1 MRGRE
6 LDYYAQGSLVAAVVA
21 LAIAGYL
28 RVWAKDDAE
37 ARAFASLSFLIFL
50 WCFPEYLWK
59 TLNSAFWQ
67 RVALAAVMFIPP
79 FVLRYS
85 GAAVRT
91 RPRWHGT
98 AFVAGLWISAA
109 FLATIVID
117 RLFFSPW
124 WNVAAL
130 LYVYPYLGLSLYIV
144 VRYGFRA
151 NPSSIERKKFQFLL
165 FGGGIASLVAP
176 LNFLP
181 GTGVSFPPLASFAIL
196 LFFYFMATGILHLHF
211 FEFPD
216 IVGRAIILVIQVFAF
231 AVVFGGL
238 EVMSGRKFWFPLAGT
253 FLISFFLLTFYPVMM
268 RKLGGISSDLL
279 VRESRTIQSGLGER
293 AKRIP
298 ESTSLADIAK
308 IVEDALGRIPFVAR
322 ASLWIHPEGGT
333 DAGVGSLPV
342 RPDEYLRALARFSAR
357 FPMLRFLEHGGSRA
371 ADVAIWDD
379 SWDASF
385 PIFLRG
391 KMVGVAMFLWKEKTP
406 SFREQELL
414 IPFLEGIGLA
424 VENIRQKQRIQK
436 REHFAT
442 VGELAAGLAHEV
454 RTPAGVIKG
463 AAQFLSREASD
474 RDREFLDIIVEEADR
489 LNGVVTEFLEY
500 ARPENRAPKKIN
512 LQDPVERA
520 VARLA
525 RERANGMSGI
535 RSHVHVGRPAPTVI
549 ADPSEIERVVFNLL
563 TNAAEAMP
571 GGGDLTVRI
580 SSYGGE
586 SRIVVEDTGTGIGE
600 AERKHLFRPF
610 FTTRERGV
618 GMGLAICR
626 RIVEE
631 NGGSISVESV
641 PEKGSRF
648 TVKLPEG

>member
-1 MRGRE
+1 

-28 RVWAKDDAE
+28 RVWAKEDAE

-59 TLNSAFWQ
+59 TLDSEFWH
-67 RVALAAVMFIPP
+67 RTALAAVMFIPP

-91 RPRWHGT
+91 RPRWYGT
-98 AFVAGLWISAA
+98 AFVAGIWISAA
-109 FLATIVID
+109 FSVTIVSD
-117 RLFFSPW
+117 PLFFSPW

-130 LYVYPYLGLSLYIV
+130 LYVYPYLGLSLHIV
-144 VRYGFRA
+144 VHYGFRA

-165 FGGGIASLVAP
+165 VGGGIASLVAP

-181 GTGVSFPPLASFAIL
+181 GTGISFPPLASFAVL

-231 AVVFGGL
+231 AVVFGVL
-238 EVMSGRKFWFPLAGT
+238 EVVSGRKFWFPLAGT
-253 FLISFFLLTFYPVMM
+253 FLISFFLLTFYPVLM

-279 VRESRTIQSGLGER
+279 VRESRNIHSGLGEF
-293 AKRIP
+293 AKSIP
-298 ESTSLADIAK
+298 ESTSLSEIAR
-308 IVEDALGRIPFVAR
+308 IVEEALGRVPFVAR
-322 ASLWIHPEGGT
+322 ASLWIQPEGGT
-333 DAGVGSLPV
+333 DEGIGTLPV
-342 RPDEYLRALARFSAR
+342 RPEEYLRAFRRFSTR
-357 FPMLRFLEHGGSRA
+357 FSMLKFMEHGGSRA
-371 ADVAIWDD
+371 ADVSIWDD
-379 SWDASF
+379 SWDGSF

-391 KMVGVAMFLWKEKTP
+391 KMVGVALFRWREKTP
-406 SFREQELL
+406 SFRERELL

-424 VENIRQKQRIQK
+424 VENIRQKQRIQRK
-436 REHFAT
+436 EHFAT

-463 AAQFLSREASD
+463 AAQFLSREAPR

-500 ARPENRAPKKIN
+500 ARPGSRTPKKIA
-512 LQDPVERA
+512 LRDPVERA

-525 RERANGMSGI
+525 RERKNGMKEI
-535 RSHVHVGRPAPTVI
+535 RSHVLVGEPVPTVT
-549 ADPSEIERVVFNLL
+549 ADPSDIERVVFNLL
-563 TNAAEAMP
+563 TNAVEAMP
-571 GGGDLTVRI
+571 DGGDLTVRV
-580 SSYGGE
+580 SSNGTE
-586 SRIVVEDTGTGIGE
+586 SKIIVEDTGTGIE
-600 AERKHLFRPF
+600 DADRKQLFRPF

-631 NGGSISVESV
+631 NGGSITFDTVAG
-641 PEKGSRF
+641 KGSRF

>member
-1 MRGRE
+1 MRE
-6 LDYYAQGSLVAAVVA
+6 VDYYAQGSLVAAVVA

-28 RVWAKDDAE
+28 RVWAKEDAE

-59 TLNSAFWQ
+59 TLDSEFWH
-67 RVALAAVMFIPP
+67 RAALAAVMFIPP

-85 GAAVRT
+85 SAAVRT
-91 RPRWHGT
+91 PPRWHGT
-98 AFVAGLWISAA
+98 AFVAGIWISAA
-109 FLATIVID
+109 FLITVVSD

-124 WNVAAL
+124 WNVGAL

-151 NPSSIERKKFQFLL
+151 NPSSIERKKYQFLL

-181 GTGVSFPPLASFAIL
+181 GTGVSFPPLASFAVL

-231 AVVFGGL
+231 AVVFGVL
-238 EVMSGRKFWFPLAGT
+238 EVVSGRKFWFPLAGT
-253 FLISFFLLTFYPVMM
+253 FLISFFLLTFYPVLM
-268 RKLGGISSDLL
+268 RRLGGISSDLL
-279 VRESRTIQSGLGER
+279 VRESRTIHSGLGDF
-293 AKRIP
+293 AKKIP
-298 ESTSLADIAK
+298 ESASLGEIAQ
-308 IVEDALGRIPFVAR
+308 IVEEALGRVPFVER
-322 ASLWIHPEGGT
+322 ASLWIQPEGGT
-333 DAGVGSLPV
+333 DEGIGTLPV
-342 RPDEYLRALARFSAR
+342 RPEEYLRSLGRFSAR
-357 FPMLRFLEHGGSRA
+357 FPVLKFMEHGGSRA
-371 ADVAIWDD
+371 ADVSIWDD
-379 SWDASF
+379 SWDGSF

-391 KMVGVAMFLWKEKTP
+391 KLVGVALFLWKEKTP
-406 SFREQELL
+406 SFRERELL

-424 VENIRQKQRIQK
+424 AENIRQKQRIQK
-436 REHFAT
+436 KEHFAT

-463 AAQFLSREASD
+463 AAQFLSREAPA

-500 ARPENRAPKKIN
+500 ARPGGRTPKKIS
-512 LQDPVERA
+512 LRDPVERA

-525 RERANGMSGI
+525 RERGNGMSGI
-535 RSHVHVGRPAPTVI
+535 RSRVLVGEPVPTVT

-563 TNAAEAMP
+563 TNAVEAMP
-571 GGGDLTVRI
+571 DGGDLTVRV
-580 SSYGGE
+580 SSNGTE
-586 SRIVVEDTGTGIGE
+586 SRIVVEDAGTGIE
-600 AERKHLFRPF
+600 DADRKHLFRPF

-631 NGGSISVESV
+631 NGGSIAFHTVAG
-641 PEKGSRF
+641 KGSRF

>member
-1 MRGRE
+1 M
-6 LDYYAQGSLVAAVVA
+6 AAVVA
-21 LAIAGYL
+21 FAIAGYL

-59 TLNSAFWQ
+59 TLDSAFWH
-67 RVALAAVMFIPP
+67 RVSLAAVLFIPP

-91 RPRWHGT
+91 PPRWCGN
-98 AFVAGLWISAA
+98 AFAAGLGIGAA
-109 FLATIVID
+109 FAVTIASD

-124 WNVAAL
+124 WNVAVL

-144 VRYGFRA
+144 VRHGFRA

-165 FGGGIASLVAP
+165 VGGGIASLVAP

-181 GTGVSFPPLASFAIL
+181 GTGVYFPPLASFAIL
-196 LFFYFMATGILHLHF
+196 IFFYFMATGILHLHF

-231 AVVFGGL
+231 AVVFGVL
-238 EVMSGRKFWFPLAGT
+238 EVVSGRKFWFPLAGT
-253 FLISFFLLTFYPVMM
+253 FLISFFLLTFYPVLM

-279 VRESRTIQSGLGER
+279 VRESRTIQAGLSEC

-298 ESTSLADIAK
+298 EATSLGEVAQ
-308 IVEDALGRIPFVAR
+308 IVEEALGRVPFIAR
-322 ASLWIHPEGGT
+322 ASLWIRPEGGT
-333 DAGVGSLPV
+333 DDGIGTLPV
-342 RPDEYLRALARFSAR
+342 RPDEYRRALRRFSAR
-357 FPMLRFLEHGGSRA
+357 FPALRFLEHGGARA

-379 SWDASF
+379 SWDGSF

-391 KMVGVAMFLWKEKTP
+391 KMAGVAMFLWKEKTP
-406 SFREQELL
+406 SFRELELL

-436 REHFAT
+436 KEHFAT

-463 AAQFLSREASD
+463 AAQFLSRGAPS

-500 ARPENRAPKKIN
+500 ARPGNRTPKKIT
-512 LQDPVERA
+512 LRDPVERA
-520 VARLA
+520 VARLV
-525 RERANGMSGI
+525 REKANGMDGV
-535 RSHVHVGRPAPTVI
+535 RSRVIFGEPVPTVT

-563 TNAAEAMP
+563 TNAVEAMP
-571 GGGDLTVRI
+571 DGGDLTVRV
-580 SSYGGE
+580 SSQGGE
-586 SRIVVEDTGTGIGE
+586 ARITVEDTGKGIGE
-600 AERKHLFRPF
+600 PERQQLFRPF
-610 FTTRERGV
+610 FTTKERGV

-626 RIVEE
+626 RITEE
-631 NGGSISVESV
+631 NGGSIAVET
-641 PEKGSRF
+641 EAGKGSRF
-648 TVKLPEG
+648 TVKMPEG

>member
-1 MRGRE
+1 

-28 RVWAKDDAE
+28 RVWAKEDAE

-59 TLNSAFWQ
+59 TLDSVFWH
-67 RVALAAVMFIPP
+67 RAALAAVMFIPP

-85 GAAVRT
+85 GSAVRT
-91 RPRWHGT
+91 RPRWYPV
-98 AFVAGLWISAA
+98 AFVAGIWISAA
-109 FLATIVID
+109 FATTIASN

-130 LYVYPYLGLSLYIV
+130 LYVYPYLALSLHIV
-144 VRYGFRA
+144 VRHGFRA

-165 FGGGIASLVAP
+165 VGGGIASLVAP

-181 GTGVSFPPLASFAIL
+181 GTGISFPPLASFAIL

-231 AVVFGGL
+231 AVVFGIL
-238 EVMSGRKFWFPLAGT
+238 EVVSGRKFWFPLAGT
-253 FLISFFLLTFYPVMM
+253 FLISFFLLTFYPVLM

-279 VRESRTIQSGLGER
+279 VRESRTIQAGLGNF
-293 AKRIP
+293 AKRFP
-298 ESTSLADIAK
+298 HSTSLAEIAQ
-308 IVEDALGRIPFVAR
+308 IVEEGLGQVPFVAR
-322 ASLWIHPEGGT
+322 ASLWIRPEGGT
-333 DAGVGSLPV
+333 DEGIGSLPV
-342 RPDEYLRALARFSAR
+342 RPDEYLRALGRFSAR
-357 FPMLRFLEHGGSRA
+357 FPMLKFMEHGGSRA

-391 KMVGVAMFLWKEKTP
+391 GMAGVALFLWKGKTP
-406 SFREQELL
+406 SFRELELL

-424 VENIRQKQRIQK
+424 VENIRQKQRIQRK
-436 REHFAT
+436 EHFAT

-463 AAQFLSREASD
+463 AAQFLSRGASP

-500 ARPENRAPKKIN
+500 ARPGNRIPKKIS
-512 LQDPVERA
+512 LRDPVERA
-520 VARLA
+520 VARLT
-525 RERANGMSGI
+525 RERANGMNGV
-535 RSHVHVGRPAPTVI
+535 RPHLHVGEPVPEVT

-563 TNAAEAMP
+563 TNAVEAMP
-571 GGGDLTVRI
+571 DGGDLTVRI
-580 SSYGGE
+580 SSHGGE

-600 AERKHLFRPF
+600 ADRKHLFRPF

-631 NGGSISVESV
+631 NGGSVAFETMRG
-641 PEKGSRF
+641 KGSRF
-648 TVKLPEG
+648 TVKLPEA

>member
-1 MRGRE
+1 

-28 RVWAKDDAE
+28 RVWAKEDDE

-59 TLNSAFWQ
+59 TLDSAFWH
-67 RVALAAVMFIPP
+67 RAALAAVMFIPP

-91 RPRWHGT
+91 RPRWYGT
-98 AFVAGLWISAA
+98 AFVAGVWISAA
-109 FLATIVID
+109 FSVTIVSD
-117 RLFFSPW
+117 PLFFSPW
-124 WNVAAL
+124 WNFAAL
-130 LYVYPYLGLSLYIV
+130 LYVYPYLGLSLHIV
-144 VRYGFRA
+144 VHYGFRA

-165 FGGGIASLVAP
+165 VGGGIASLVAP

-181 GTGVSFPPLASFAIL
+181 GTGISFPPLASFAVL

-231 AVVFGGL
+231 AVVFGVL
-238 EVMSGRKFWFPLAGT
+238 EVVSGRKFWFPLAGT
-253 FLISFFLLTFYPVMM
+253 FLISFFLLTFYPVLM
-268 RKLGGISSDLL
+268 RRLGGISSDLL
-279 VRESRTIQSGLGER
+279 VRESRNIHSGLGEF
-293 AKRIP
+293 AKSIP
-298 ESTSLADIAK
+298 ESTSLSEVAQ
-308 IVEDALGRIPFVAR
+308 IVEKALGQVPFVTR
-322 ASLWIHPEGGT
+322 ASLWIQPEGGT
-333 DAGVGSLPV
+333 DEGIGTLPV
-342 RPDEYLRALARFSAR
+342 RPEEYLRAFRRFSAR
-357 FPMLRFLEHGGSRA
+357 FPMLKFMEHGGSRA
-371 ADVAIWDD
+371 ADVSIWDD
-379 SWDASF
+379 SWDGSF

-391 KMVGVAMFLWKEKTP
+391 KMVGVALFLWKEKTP
-406 SFREQELL
+406 SFRERELM

-424 VENIRQKQRIQK
+424 VENIRQKQRIQRK
-436 REHFAT
+436 EHFAT

-463 AAQFLSREASD
+463 AAQFLSREALR

-500 ARPENRAPKKIN
+500 ARPGSRTPKKIS
-512 LQDPVERA
+512 LRDPVERA

-525 RERANGMSGI
+525 RERENGMKEI
-535 RSHVHVGRPAPTVI
+535 RSHVIVGEPAPAVT

-563 TNAAEAMP
+563 TNAVEAMP
-571 GGGDLTVRI
+571 DGGDLTVRV
-580 SSYGGE
+580 SSNGAE
-586 SRIVVEDTGTGIGE
+586 SKIIVEDTGTGIE
-600 AERKHLFRPF
+600 DADRKHLFRPF

-618 GMGLAICR
+618 GRGLAICR
-626 RIVEE
+626 RIGEE
-631 NGGSISVESV
+631 NGGAVTFDTV
-641 PEKGSRF
+641 AGKGSRF

>member
-1 MRGRE
+1 M
-6 LDYYAQGSLVAAVVA
+6 DYYAQGSLVAAVVA

-28 RVWAKDDAE
+28 RVWAKEDAE

-59 TLNSAFWQ
+59 TLDSVFWH
-67 RVALAAVMFIPP
+67 RAALAAVMFIPP

-85 GAAVRT
+85 GSAVRT
-91 RPRWHGT
+91 RPRWYPV
-98 AFVAGLWISAA
+98 AFVAGIWISAA
-109 FLATIVID
+109 FATTIAID

-130 LYVYPYLGLSLYIV
+130 LYVYPYLALSLHIV
-144 VRYGFRA
+144 VRHGFRA

-165 FGGGIASLVAP
+165 VGGGIASLVAP

-181 GTGVSFPPLASFAIL
+181 GTGISFPPLASFAIL

-231 AVVFGGL
+231 AVVFGIL
-238 EVMSGRKFWFPLAGT
+238 EVVSGRKFWFPLAGT
-253 FLISFFLLTFYPVMM
+253 FLISFFLLTFYPVLM

-279 VRESRTIQSGLGER
+279 VRESRTIQAGLGNF

-298 ESTSLADIAK
+298 DSTSQAEIAQ
-308 IVEDALGRIPFVAR
+308 IVEEGLGQVPFVAR
-322 ASLWIHPEGGT
+322 ASLWIRPEGGT
-333 DAGVGSLPV
+333 DEGIGSLPV
-342 RPDEYLRALARFSAR
+342 RPDEYLRALGRFSAR
-357 FPMLRFLEHGGSRA
+357 FPMLKFMEHGGSRA

-391 KMVGVAMFLWKEKTP
+391 GMVGVALFLWKEKTP
-406 SFREQELL
+406 SFRELELL

-424 VENIRQKQRIQK
+424 VENIRQKQRIQRK
-436 REHFAT
+436 EHFAT

-463 AAQFLSREASD
+463 AAQFLSRGAPS

-500 ARPENRAPKKIN
+500 ARPGNRIPKKIS
-512 LQDPVERA
+512 LRDPVERA

-525 RERANGMSGI
+525 RERANGMNGVRPHI
-535 RSHVHVGRPAPTVI
+535 HVGEPVPEVT

-563 TNAAEAMP
+563 TNAVEALP
-571 GGGDLTVRI
+571 DGGDLTVRF
-580 SSYGGE
+580 SSHGGE

-600 AERKHLFRPF
+600 ADRKHLFRPF

-631 NGGSISVESV
+631 NGGSVAFETV
-641 PEKGSRF
+641 RGKGSRF